1 MNSNNKNGS
10 NYKIELV
17 ARYENALAQNEQ
29 LYLDPSEICDIVNWY
44 AVSEC
49 FEEAQAAL
57 QYGFVIH
64 PENTILLIEQAYL
77 FLDLAQLKEAKAVV
91 NYLKDENSADIF
103 ILKGEIALNE
113 GKLDKAEEIFQSID
127 QEDLKKFEILQN
139 IAQIYLNM
147 GYPDLAISWIEKG
160 KDNFCNDEAYIAVLA
175 ECYRQTNTFIDKA
188 IDCYNDLIDRDPYNA
203 LYWCGL
209 ANTYYKLEQYE
220 QALEAVE
227 FALTSD
233 SDCGEAY
240 HIKAHAHNQLGNT
253 KEAIDG
259 YKKAMENGIL
269 QEAYGLTFIGI
280 AYNNN
285 QQWEKAV
292 NVFYQALD
300 CIKEHPR
307 MDILLTE
314 IYSNLILIFLNMGD
328 IEDAK
333 QISEINCQTNPN
345 MPLTHIIDGKVKLAQ
360 SDIEGAHNAWE
371 KACQLS
377 SEADIFI
384 QIADILIE
392 AGYIESAICYLEQA
406 SVLNPEFPKLYNK
419 LALLCVIA
427 KNAEKF
433 CVYNEKLED
442 PVTLDDAQNYLQ
454 SINPDLIEGFNDFII
469 RVKEIEKSN
478 L

>member
-1 MNSNNKNGS
+1 
-10 NYKIELV
+10 
-17 ARYENALAQNEQ
+17 
-29 LYLDPSEICDIVNWY
+29 
-44 AVSEC
+44 
-49 FEEAQAAL
+49 
-57 QYGFVIH
+57 
-64 PENTILLIEQAYL
+64 
-77 FLDLAQLKEAKAVV
+77 
-91 NYLKDENSADIF
+91 
-103 ILKGEIALNE
+103 
-113 GKLDKAEEIFQSID
+113 
-127 QEDLKKFEILQN
+127 
-139 IAQIYLNM
+139 
-147 GYPDLAISWIEKG
+147 
-160 KDNFCNDEAYIAVLA
+160 
-175 ECYRQTNTFIDKA
+175 
-188 IDCYNDLIDRDPYNA
+188 
-203 LYWCGL
+203 
-209 ANTYYKLEQYE
+209 
-220 QALEAVE
+220 
-227 FALTSD
+227 
-233 SDCGEAY
+233 
-240 HIKAHAHNQLGNT
+240 
-253 KEAIDG
+253 
-259 YKKAMENGIL
+259 
-269 QEAYGLTFIGI
+269 
-280 AYNNN
+280 
-285 QQWEKAV
+285 
-292 NVFYQALD
+292 
-300 CIKEHPR
+300 
-307 MDILLTE
+307 
-314 IYSNLILIFLNMGD
+314 MGD